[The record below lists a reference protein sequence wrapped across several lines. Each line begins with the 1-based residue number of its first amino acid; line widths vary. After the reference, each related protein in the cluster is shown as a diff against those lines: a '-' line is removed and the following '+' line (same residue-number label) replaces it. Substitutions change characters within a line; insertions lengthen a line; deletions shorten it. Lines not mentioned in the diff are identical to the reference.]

1 MCCNCEYVFIGN
13 FQVLL
18 RKEAAKK
25 LKEETDAAMAER
37 RKVIEKRVGQPKKLE
52 GLSDG
57 NNHDLS
63 YMLILTFSITFS
75 QLILDSKTF
84 LYLLIGELR
93 ALCKEY
99 HQRICMIE
107 DKKYDLE
114 QEVDKKD
121 YTVRKQFQNIIHQ
134 I

>member
-63 YMLILTFSITFS
+63 YMLILTFSI
-75 QLILDSKTF
+75 
-84 LYLLIGELR
+84 
-93 ALCKEY
+93 
-99 HQRICMIE
+99 
-107 DKKYDLE
+107 
-114 QEVDKKD
+114 
-121 YTVRKQFQNIIHQ
+121 
-134 I
+134 